1 MVLEVII
8 LAAGKGSRMQSTLP
22 KVLHALAGAPLLQ
35 HVVNTAK
42 KLNPHAIHVVVGH
55 EADAVRAAFS
65 QESLR
70 FHEQADQLGTGHAVM
85 QAIPHCQPD
94 SIVLVLYGD
103 VPLIQAET
111 LSTLCEAATQSPAML
126 SVLLENPEG
135 YGRVV
140 RDAQGEFQAVV
151 EDKDATQDQRH
162 IKEVNTGILAAPASL
177 LTALLK
183 QVTNTN
189 QQREYYLPDI
199 LALARADGLSIP
211 VNTTSDII
219 EVLGVNDR
227 LQLEEL
233 ERAAQRRQAETLMRQ
248 GVAISDRRRIDIRG
262 ELICGEGV
270 SVDVNTVFE
279 GRVVLGDGV
288 RIGAHC
294 VLKDTEI
301 AAGSVI
307 EPFCHIESA
316 VIGQNCQVG
325 PYARLRTGTRLDPT
339 SKVGNF
345 VETKNTKVG
354 EGSKANHLAYLG
366 DADIGVGANIGAG
379 TITCNYDGANKHPT
393 RLGDRV
399 FVGSNSTL
407 VAPVVIEDDGFVGA
421 GSVITD
427 NVTRGELAV
436 GRARQRNISGW
447 QPPKKN

>member
-1 MVLEVII
+1 
-8 LAAGKGSRMQSTLP
+8 MQSTLP
-22 KVLHALAGAPLLQ
+22 KVLHALAGAPLLR

-70 FHEQADQLGTGHAVM
+70 FHEQADQLGTGHAVI

-189 QQREYYLPDI
+189 QQREYYLPEI

-211 VNTTSDII
+211 VHTTSDII

-288 RIGAHC
+288 KIGAHC

>member
-70 FHEQADQLGTGHAVM
+70 FHEQADQLGTGHAVI

-211 VNTTSDII
+211 VHTTSDII

-288 RIGAHC
+288 KIGAHC

-307 EPFCHIESA
+307 EPFCHIELA

-325 PYARLRTGTRLDPT
+325 PYARLRTGTRLEPT

-366 DADIGVGANIGAG
+366 DAEIGVGANIGAG
-379 TITCNYDGANKHPT
+379 TITCNYDGANKHST

>member
-22 KVLHALAGAPLLQ
+22 KVLHALAGVPLLQ

-211 VNTTSDII
+211 VHTTSDII

-288 RIGAHC
+288 KIGAHC

-307 EPFCHIESA
+307 EPFCHIELA
-316 VIGQNCQVG
+316 VIGQPLCTASHG
-325 PYARLRTGTRLDPT
+325 HAIRT
-339 SKVGNF
+339 N
-345 VETKNTKVG
+345 
-354 EGSKANHLAYLG
+354 
-366 DADIGVGANIGAG
+366 
-379 TITCNYDGANKHPT
+379 
-393 RLGDRV
+393 
-399 FVGSNSTL
+399 
-407 VAPVVIEDDGFVGA
+407 
-421 GSVITD
+421 
-427 NVTRGELAV
+427 
-436 GRARQRNISGW
+436 QQSG
-447 QPPKKN
+447 QFC

>member
-22 KVLHALAGAPLLQ
+22 KVLHALAGAPLLR

-70 FHEQADQLGTGHAVM
+70 FHEQADQLGTGHAVI

-211 VNTTSDII
+211 VHTTSDII

-288 RIGAHC
+288 KIGAHC

-325 PYARLRTGTRLDPT
+325 PYARLRTGTRLEPT

-366 DADIGVGANIGAG
+366 DAEIGVGANIGAG

>member
-70 FHEQADQLGTGHAVM
+70 FHEQADQLGTGHAVI

-211 VNTTSDII
+211 VHTTSDII

-307 EPFCHIESA
+307 EPFCHIELA

-325 PYARLRTGTRLDPT
+325 PYARLRTGTRLEPT

>member
-70 FHEQADQLGTGHAVM
+70 FHEQADQLGTGHAVI

-211 VNTTSDII
+211 VHTTSDII

-288 RIGAHC
+288 KIGAHC

-307 EPFCHIESA
+307 EPFCHIELA

-325 PYARLRTGTRLDPT
+325 PYARLRTGTRLEPT

-366 DADIGVGANIGAG
+366 DAEIGVGANIGAG

>member
-1 MVLEVII
+1 
-8 LAAGKGSRMQSTLP
+8 
-22 KVLHALAGAPLLQ
+22 
-35 HVVNTAK
+35 
-42 KLNPHAIHVVVGH
+42 
-55 EADAVRAAFS
+55 
-65 QESLR
+65 
-70 FHEQADQLGTGHAVM
+70 
-85 QAIPHCQPD
+85 
-94 SIVLVLYGD
+94 
-103 VPLIQAET
+103 
-111 LSTLCEAATQSPAML
+111 
-126 SVLLENPEG
+126 
-135 YGRVV
+135 
-140 RDAQGEFQAVV
+140 
-151 EDKDATQDQRH
+151 
-162 IKEVNTGILAAPASL
+162 
-177 LTALLK
+177 
-183 QVTNTN
+183 
-189 QQREYYLPDI
+189 
-199 LALARADGLSIP
+199 
-211 VNTTSDII
+211 
-219 EVLGVNDR
+219 VLGVNDR

-407 VAPVVIEDDGFVGA
+407 VAPVLIEDDGFVGA